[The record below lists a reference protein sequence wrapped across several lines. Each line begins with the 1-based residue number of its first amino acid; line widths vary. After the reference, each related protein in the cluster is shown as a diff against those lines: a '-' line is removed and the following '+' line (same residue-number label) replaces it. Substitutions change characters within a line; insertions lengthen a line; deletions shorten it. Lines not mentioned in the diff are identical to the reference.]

1 MPINISSGINK
12 MLGSAF
18 ANKFAKNSLMKKR
31 ADESLASV
39 IQSKQQA
46 TYNIDPN
53 LISQQQNKFFKDNYL
68 RKVNNFK
75 MTKNAQNLPQEI
87 ANENNEIADIVSQI
101 GYRFRKKLNYN
112 GLTPSATSLLDDY
125 GKFMHKSNYE
135 DLDEYINYVFS
146 DKYKDYD
153 DDINNYAAKHPG
165 SNLDQ
170 YSTINTLRK
179 INRKRRG
186 E

>member
-12 MLGSAF
+12 VLGAAF

-31 ADESLASV
+31 ADESLTSV

-53 LISQQQNKFFKDNYL
+53 FISQQQNHFFKDNYL
-68 RKVNNFK
+68 RKVSNFK

-87 ANENNEIADIVSQI
+87 ANENNEIADLVSQI

-135 DLDEYINYVFS
+135 DLDEYIDSVFS
-146 DKYKDYD
+146 DKYKAFD
-153 DDINNYAAKHPG
+153 DDINDFIAKHPG
-165 SNLDQ
+165 SNLDE
-170 YSTINTLRK
+170 YSTINTLRE

>member
-53 LISQQQNKFFKDNYL
+53 FVSVQQNKFFKDNYL
-68 RKVNNFK
+68 RKVSNFK

-87 ANENNEIADIVSQI
+87 ANENNEIADLVSQI
-101 GYRFRKKLNYN
+101 GYRLRKKLNYK
-112 GLTPSATSLLDDY
+112 GLTPSASTLLDDY
-125 GKFMHKSNYE
+125 GNFMHKSNYE
-135 DLDEYINYVFS
+135 DLDEYIDRLFT
-146 DKYKDYD
+146 DKYKAYD
-153 DDINNYAAKHPG
+153 DDISNFTVKHPG

-170 YSTINTLRK
+170 YSTIKVLRE
-179 INRKRRG
+179 INRKRRS

>member
-12 MLGSAF
+12 ILGSAF

-53 LISQQQNKFFKDNYL
+53 LISQQQNKFFKDNYF
-68 RKVNNFK
+68 RKVNNYK
-75 MTKNAQNLPQEI
+75 MSKNAQNLPQEI
-87 ANENNEIADIVSQI
+87 ANENNEIADLVSQM
-101 GYRFRKKLNYN
+101 GYRFRKKLNYK
-112 GLTPSATSLLDDY
+112 GLTPSASALLDDY
-125 GKFMHKSNYE
+125 GNFMHKSNYE
-135 DLDEYINYVFS
+135 DLDEYIDSVFS

-153 DDINNYAAKHPG
+153 DNIQGKC
-165 SNLDQ
+165 
-170 YSTINTLRK
+170 
-179 INRKRRG
+179 
-186 E
+186 